1 MWKSRESVGRAL
13 TGIPEQTVGNMFL
26 QLSVSAFSPFLP
38 SSQRSLFRNLDVPKE
53 QQQGPPAA
61 ANAAEQTFTH
71 PSYFF
76 PPL

>member
-38 SSQRSLFRNLDVPKE
+38 SSQRSLFRNLGVPKE